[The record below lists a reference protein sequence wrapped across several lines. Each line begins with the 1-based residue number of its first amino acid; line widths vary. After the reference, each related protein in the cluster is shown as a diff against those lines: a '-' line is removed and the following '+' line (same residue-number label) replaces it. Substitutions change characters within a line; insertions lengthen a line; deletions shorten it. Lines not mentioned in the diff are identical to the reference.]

1 MRELN
6 SAELV
11 SVNGGDETIY
21 DKAKR
26 FVLEQAPDFIEGF
39 KDGWNGK

>member
-1 MRELN
+1 MRDLN

-11 SVNGGDETIY
+11 SVNGGDSIY
-21 DKAKR
+21 DEVKR
-26 FVLEQAPDFIEGF
+26 FVMEQAPDFVRGF